1 MSRTNF
7 STYVAIKSQLLNMF
21 KTETFPNNKLPS
33 EAELAETLDISLS
46 TLREALMMLALEGYI
61 TKRHG
66 AGNYV
71 HPSTL
76 NFENRIFFAECLR
89 RNGYT
94 VRMKIMSQSITEAGE
109 EIARALCISP
119 SDTVLSCTNIHSA
132 DGQPAIVSII
142 TIPQALF
149 VNGVLSHVDGQD
161 FEYLHEMMWKYCR
174 RTLAHSLNEY
184 GPLALP
190 ASVAKIFNLPEGTP
204 IITNNQVFYDTY
216 DTPVMHSYSYFYP
229 NLYKVHVLQNWAL
242 GQGI

>member
-1 MSRTNF
+1 
-7 STYVAIKSQLLNMF
+7 MF

-33 EAELAETLDISLS
+33 EAELAATLDISLT

-76 NFENRIFFAECLR
+76 NFENRIFFVECLR

-94 VRMKIMSQSITEAGE
+94 VRMHTIKQEVVEAGE
-109 EIARALCISP
+109 EIANALSISP
-119 SDTVLSCTNIHSA
+119 GDQVLRCINIHSA
-132 DGQPAIVSII
+132 DDQPAIVSVIS
-142 TIPQALF
+142 IPQALF
-149 VNGVLSHVDGQD
+149 AGGPRTEVESQD
-161 FEYLHEMMWKYCR
+161 FERLHELVWKYCR
-174 RTLAHSLNEY
+174 RNLAHSLNEY
-184 GPLALP
+184 VPLGLP
-190 ASVAKIFNLPEGTP
+190 KDVAEVFKLNIGTP
-204 IITNNQVFYDTY
+204 IIANNQVFYDML
-216 DTPVMHSYSYFYP
+216 DTAVMHSYSYFYP